1 MKIIE
6 RGLFILRPLIHF
18 ATKPSHQIL

>member
-6 RGLFILRPLIHF
+6 RGIFILRPLIHF

>member
-6 RGLFILRPLIHF
+6 RGIFILRPLIHF
-18 ATKPSHQIL
+18 ASKPSHRIL

>member
-6 RGLFILRPLIHF
+6 TGIFILCPLIHF